1 MIYIKCIQKHAHS
14 FKNVYKSLIPQEM
27 GKIMKKIKRCVAII
41 LSMVLGFSMSTV
53 SFASER
59 YNQNANSKGICMKR
73 NYWALLVFALI
84 IVLQWIGLGFHGQI
98 RFIFLIIILVL
109 IVLFAIL
116 LRK

>member
-1 MIYIKCIQKHAHS
+1 
-14 FKNVYKSLIPQEM
+14 
-27 GKIMKKIKRCVAII
+27 
-41 LSMVLGFSMSTV
+41 
-53 SFASER
+53 
-59 YNQNANSKGICMKR
+59 MKR
-73 NYWALLVFALI
+73 NYWALLVFVLI

>member
-1 MIYIKCIQKHAHS
+1 
-14 FKNVYKSLIPQEM
+14 
-27 GKIMKKIKRCVAII
+27 
-41 LSMVLGFSMSTV
+41 
-53 SFASER
+53 
-59 YNQNANSKGICMKR
+59 MKR

-98 RFIFLIIILVL
+98 RFILLIIILVL

>member
-14 FKNVYKSLIPQEM
+14 FKVVYKSYIPQERR
-27 GKIMKKIKRCVAII
+27 KIMKK
-41 LSMVLGFSMSTV
+41 
-53 SFASER
+53 E
-59 YNQNANSKGICMKR
+59 
-73 NYWALLVFALI
+73 YWALLVFVLI

>member
-1 MIYIKCIQKHAHS
+1 MCSDGCKRIAASLFLEFLDKNNAFLISKASRYDIK
-14 FKNVYKSLIPQEM
+14 
-27 GKIMKKIKRCVAII
+27 G
-41 LSMVLGFSMSTV
+41 
-53 SFASER
+53 
-59 YNQNANSKGICMKR
+59 GICMKR

-109 IVLFAIL
+109 IVLLAIL